1 MATIEKEKTENKSE
15 KRTLKNIG
23 KRMFFVAWAAPLA
36 LFIIN
41 SQVNILPFLFGD
53 RFEGTIKPIYPSTI
67 LAFLIILLAAK
78 EYFGMLKT
86 KFEKNCFWL
95 GYVWLFISMCASML
109 YENILIFQYTLY
121 ILFLLIVFEAFWAGK
136 GTQRWKR
143 ASLFFVGVVFLNIAG
158 TSLLQYL
165 EPAFMS
171 VWNFPVSNEFF
182 AANLGLI
189 TVLCAIFF
197 CDGAAYI
204 VGSLFGKHRLSETSP
219 KKTIEGSIGGF
230 LFSVLTMTVVFGLF
244 GNHNEQPVWLGVVLG
259 IVIGIFA
266 QVGDLFFSLTKRYFA
281 VKDTSDLIPG
291 HGGILDRFDSV
302 LFATPFVH
310 IVITL
315 AAKFG

>member
-1 MATIEKEKTENKSE
+1 MKTIKKEKTENKGE

-36 LFIIN
+36 LFLIN
-41 SQVNILPFLFGD
+41 SQINLLPFLFGD
-53 RFEGTIKPIYPSTI
+53 RFDGIIKPIYPSTI

-86 KFEKNCFWL
+86 KFRKNWFWL
-95 GYVWLFISMCASML
+95 GYIWLFISMCGSIVNV
-109 YENILIFQYTLY
+109 NILSFQNSLY
-121 ILFLLIVFEAFWAGK
+121 ILFLLIAFEAFFIGK
-136 GTQRWKR
+136 GTLRWRR
-143 ASLFFVGVVFLNIAG
+143 ASLFFVGVVFLSIAG
-158 TSLLQYL
+158 DALLKYL
-165 EPAFMS
+165 EPSFMS
-171 VWNFPVSNEFF
+171 IWAFPITNQFF

-189 TVLCAIFF
+189 TILTAIFF

-204 VGSLFGKHRLSETSP
+204 VGSLFGKHKLSDISP

-230 LFSVLTMTVVFGLF
+230 LFSVAIMTIIFALF
-244 GNHNEQPVWLGVVLG
+244 GNPQEPIWLGVMLG
-259 IVIGIFA
+259 VVIGIFA

-302 LFATPFVH
+302 LFVSPFVH

-315 AAKFG
+315 ANNFG